1 MSEATSYRFEANT
14 ENKSLRRALNR
25 QKERIKYDELM
36 AEREGVVKS
45 ELTIN
50 QYSAWSENLE
60 EASEK
65 KRVKERNE
73 IITGET
79 KLAGKTLLEVRRAA
93 LRQQMDKEYAIYEQE
108 LQAQGKA
115 FYFKRE

>member
-14 ENKSLRRALNR
+14 DNKSLRRALNR

-36 AEREGVVKS
+36 AAREGVVKS
-45 ELTIN
+45 EVTTN
-50 QYSAWSENLE
+50 EYSQWSENLA

-65 KRVKERNE
+65 RRIKEKNDVLE
-73 IITGET
+73 SEK
-79 KLAGKTLLEVRRAA
+79 KLAGKSLVEVRRAA
-93 LRQQMDKEYAIYEQE
+93 LRQQLDKEYDIYEQE
-108 LQAQGKA
+108 LNAQGKA